1 MTKREAID
9 VLQKHK
15 MCEMDA
21 CPATVGCNVCPYMVK
36 ERDVIEANEIAL
48 ETLIRADEREHADG
62 CAGCAFAGRDEWI
75 DPCKHCK
82 RNMADRWR
90 KAK

>member
-15 MCEMDA
+15 MCDTN
-21 CPATVGCNVCPYMVK
+21 CPSECSVCPYFVSVN
-36 ERDVIEANEIAL
+36 EVVEANEIAL
-48 ETLIRADEREHADG
+48 EALIRADEREHADG
-62 CAGCAFAGRDEWI
+62 CVGCAFAGRDEWI

-82 RNMADRWR
+82 RNMMDR
-90 KAK
+90 

>member
-15 MCEMDA
+15 MCDTN
-21 CPATVGCNVCPYMVK
+21 CPSECSVCPYFVSVN
-36 ERDVIEANEIAL
+36 EVIEANEIAL

-62 CAGCAFAGRDEWI
+62 CAGCALQAWASGQIRAGT
-75 DPCKHCK
+75 
-82 RNMADRWR
+82 ASGT
-90 KAK
+90 